1 MRSSRSAAL
10 RFFVLGREL
19 NRRCSVAVDR
29 RVATNAMGG
38 ALRLVM
44 VRVRTLSLIFAHGS
58 HGRVVAS
65 KMLDRSSAPKDS
77 SKRSRPSLTLA
88 YPEGRDCGKRYWHSV
103 SRHRAVPLG
112 EGTLAVLSQYSRSTL
127 AVLSHA
133 TVPRCA
139 SARRTGTL
147 FVERKFIHSAGLAGH
162 IEDVRLPTAPLS
174 VHRTPEYSRQSQV
187 PTAPLS
193 THSSPECPTHPR
205 VLTAPPSTRRRPKH
219 APHPR
224 VPRAKAGLP
233 TLPQP
238 GSRPTPH
245 Y

>member
-10 RFFVLGREL
+10 RFLVLGRES

-38 ALRLVM
+38 SLRLVM

-58 HGRVVAS
+58 HGRTVAS

-127 AVLSHA
+127 TRH
-133 TVPRCA
+133 
-139 SARRTGTL
+139 SAALRLRSADGYALRGAEVHPQRGSRRPHRRRT
-147 FVERKFIHSAGLAGH
+147 AA
-162 IEDVRLPTAPLS
+162 
-174 VHRTPEYSRQSQV
+174 HRTPE
-187 PTAPLS
+187 
-193 THSSPECPTHPR
+193 CPPHPR

-219 APHPR
+219 PPHPR

>member
-10 RFFVLGREL
+10 RFLVLGREL

-29 RVATNAMGG
+29 RVATNAMGHRGTATGHG
-38 ALRLVM
+38 AGSYSLANLRTREPRENSSVENA
-44 VRVRTLSLIFAHGS
+44 RSLFGTQRFKQS
-58 HGRVVAS
+58 
-65 KMLDRSSAPKDS
+65 LAPI
-77 SKRSRPSLTLA
+77 A
-88 YPEGRDCGKRYWHSV
+88 YLSV
-103 SRHRAVPLG
+103 SRG
-112 EGTLAVLSQYSRSTL
+112 EGLRQTILALRVTAPCRAARRRYSRSTL

-193 THSSPECPTHPR
+193 THSSPECPTHTR

-219 APHPR
+219 PPHPR